1 MNEIG
6 IQHSRV
12 KLLLLVLIGVI
23 ATWGSS
29 ESWAQ
34 NTNDQIGFVIA
45 ANGTV
50 TIASQNATPR
60 PASLRQQVFPNDTI
74 TTGPDASAKV
84 LFDDNTILNVMEN
97 SQVEI
102 TQYVYDPETA
112 KRNTIFSLGQ
122 GQIKV
127 LVPDYYAA
135 TGSRF
140 EIHTPTTVAAALGTE
155 SAARGTE
162 YVVFT
167 SPVNGVTATTVA
179 VTSGSVTVT
188 AGDQSAI
195 VAAGSFTT
203 VDGGAAPASPAPTSA
218 APAVQ
223 NAVANAEVKTAP
235 AVVGQVQIAM
245 AQTTAQQAAAIA
257 AVNSGV
263 PVAAV
268 AAPAAV
274 PSVPSVPS
282 GISQTMGTTTT
293 PCTVVSASGNVPL
306 GCIP

>member
-6 IQHSRV
+6 IQHSRAR
-12 KLLLLVLIGVI
+12 LLLLVLIGVI

-34 NTNDQIGFVIA
+34 NTNGQIGFVIA

-50 TIASQNATPR
+50 TVASQNATPR
-60 PASLRQQVFPNDTI
+60 PASLRQHVFPSDTI
-74 TTGPDASAKV
+74 TTGPEASAKV

-102 TQYVYDPETA
+102 AEYVYDPETA
-112 KRNTIFSLGQ
+112 KRSTIFRLVQ

-127 LVPDYYAA
+127 LVADFYAA

-140 EIHTPTTVAAALGTE
+140 EIHTPTTVAAA
-155 SAARGTE
+155 RGTE

-167 SPVNGVTATTVA
+167 SLVNGVPVTTVA

-188 AGDQSAI
+188 AGDQTVT

-203 VDGGAAPASPAPTSA
+203 VAAGAAPVTPAPTNA

-223 NAVANAEVKTAP
+223 NAVAMAEVKTAP

-245 AQTTAQQAAAIA
+245 AQTTAQQVTAIA
-257 AVNSGV
+257 AVTGGT
-263 PVAAV
+263 PLAAV

-306 GCIP
+306 GCTP